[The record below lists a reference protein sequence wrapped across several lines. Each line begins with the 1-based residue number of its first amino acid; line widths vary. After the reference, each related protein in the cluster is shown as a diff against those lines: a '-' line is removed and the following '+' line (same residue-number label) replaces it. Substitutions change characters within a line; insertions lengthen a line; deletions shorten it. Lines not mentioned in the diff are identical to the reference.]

1 MATLKTKI
9 QLRRDTADNLKDVK
23 LEVGEPGYA
32 TDTKKF
38 VIGDGNTKFSELKDY
53 GFTPDVSGFVTG
65 PTNATNNAI
74 AIFDETT
81 GKKIK
86 NSGSTIDSNGYI
98 TTPRLLVTANSNT
111 LTIGA
116 QNASFCHIYNS
127 ANIPFIFNQG
137 LQVTGNKDLGTSQY
151 DWKDLYLSGSIK
163 KVKSTSDATTYTLSL
178 PNKTG
183 TIALTS
189 DIPSLNGY
197 VTGSGLTADTI
208 ILGNGNSAVKTSS
221 KKITTT
227 LGSDDTTVPTSKA
240 VKTYADSFYWANIKT
255 STTSSTNT
263 APTFGS
269 VGISDASSATA
280 TTKAQMKYDNTDEAI
295 KFIFI

>member
-9 QLRRDTADNLKDVK
+9 KIRRDTAANLANVV
-23 LEVGEPGYA
+23 LEASEPAYA

-38 VIGDGNTKFSELKDY
+38 AIGDGSTKFSELKDY
-53 GFTPDVSGFVTG
+53 GFAPDVSDFVTG
-65 PTNATNNAI
+65 PASATDNAI
-74 AIFDETT
+74 ALFDGTT
-81 GKKIK
+81 GKLIKDTGIAKIT
-86 NSGSTIDSNGYI
+86 STDGLSITLNGN
-98 TTPRLLVTANSNT
+98 TT
-111 LTIGA
+111 TIGA
-116 QNASFCHIYNS
+116 KNTSFCHIRNS
-127 ANIPFIFNQG
+127 KSISFILNQG
-137 LQVTGNKDLGTSQY
+137 LLVEGNKDLGSATY

-163 KVKSTSDATTYTLSL
+163 KVKSTSDATTYTLTL
-178 PNKTG
+178 PNKEG
-183 TIALTS
+183 TIALIS
-189 DIPSLNGY
+189 DIPSLTGY

-240 VKTYADSFYWANIKT
+240 VKTYADNFYWANIKT
-255 STTSSTNT
+255 STTSNTST

-295 KFIFI
+295 KFIFT